1 MEETSNEYKFYEF
14 VQKNKKHIEN
24 LYVVLITNKL
34 VNGDLP
40 EDVMINKTSVKY
52 DVWDIER
59 LVQGVYQR
67 KAEKLTVRFKIN
79 TNINLS

>member
-1 MEETSNEYKFYEF
+1 MEETSNEYKLYEF
-14 VQKNKKHIEN
+14 IQENKENIET

-40 EDVMINKTSVKY
+40 EDTIINKTSLKY

-67 KAEKLTVRFKIN
+67 KEAEKLVIRFKN
-79 TNINLS
+79 KYKYK